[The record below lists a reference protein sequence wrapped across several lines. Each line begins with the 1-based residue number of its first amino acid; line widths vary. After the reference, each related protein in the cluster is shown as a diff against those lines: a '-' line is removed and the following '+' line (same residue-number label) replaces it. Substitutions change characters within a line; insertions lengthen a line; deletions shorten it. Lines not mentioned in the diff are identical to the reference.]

1 MDVSRLML
9 DDVSAHFADGIDLFI
24 CSASFE
30 ERCLTIA
37 KCLATGSIR
46 HALVAENEN
55 HRELHAGN
63 GDALLALFG
72 SRAQHV
78 LLDTADPLKTADGL
92 SAALQAS
99 LAFEPRRI
107 VVDITTFT
115 HEGFLIL
122 FNLLRQ
128 RFTDRQI
135 CYLYSSAAEY
145 SLGTV
150 DSEKWL
156 SKGIGEIRS
165 VLGYS
170 GRFLP
175 SRKLHL
181 VVLVGFEH
189 ERVNELIRRYEP
201 SFISLGYGESTE
213 PGAEKHH
220 PPNRHGY
227 ERVKAVYANA
237 EEFVFYCYNV
247 RRTKKIVQRQVNKFS
262 NTNVVVAAFNTKL
275 STLGVA
281 LAALENDSMQLCYA
295 QALIYNYTG
304 YSMPGDKVYLV
315 RM

>member
-1 MDVSRLML
+1 MEVSRLTI
-9 DDVSAHFADGIDLFI
+9 DDVGALFPEGIDVFI

-30 ERCLTIA
+30 ERCTSIA
-37 KCLATGSIR
+37 KHLGASMVR
-46 HALVAENEN
+46 YALVAENEN
-55 HRELHAGN
+55 HRAIHGGHGN
-63 GDALLALFG
+63 ALLKLFG
-72 SRAQHV
+72 KRARHV
-78 LLDTADPLKTADGL
+78 LLDTTDPLKTADGL
-92 SAALQAS
+92 DAALQDCS
-99 LAFEPRRI
+99 LFIPKRI

-122 FNLLRQ
+122 FHLLRQ
-128 RFTDRQI
+128 KFSQSQVS
-135 CYLYSSAAEY
+135 YLYASAEEY
-145 SLGTV
+145 SVGKK

-175 SRKLHL
+175 SRRLHL

-213 PGAEKHH
+213 PGAERHH

-237 EEFVFYCYNV
+237 EEFIFYCYDPLK
-247 RRTKKIVQRQVNKFS
+247 TKTIVQHQAKKFS

-275 STLGVA
+275 STLGAA
-281 LAALENDSMQLCYA
+281 LAALENDSIQLCYA
-295 QALIYNYTG
+295 QALIYNYLS
-304 YSMPGDKVYLV
+304 YSKPGDKAYLV
-315 RM
+315 KV

>member
-1 MDVSRLML
+1 MEVFRLTL
-9 DDVSAHFADGIDLFI
+9 EEVRSQFPEGIDLFI
-24 CSASFE
+24 CSVSFE
-30 ERCLTIA
+30 ERCKAIA
-37 KCLATGSIR
+37 GHLGAEMVRK
-46 HALVAENEN
+46 ALVAENEN
-55 HRELHAGN
+55 HRDLHGGN
-63 GDALLALFG
+63 GEVLLRFFG
-72 SRAQHV
+72 PRAQHV
-78 LLDTADPLKTADGL
+78 LLDTTDPLKTADSL
-92 SAALQAS
+92 DAALQACS
-99 LAFEPRRI
+99 ALTLKSI

-122 FNLLRQ
+122 FNLLRR
-128 RFTDRQI
+128 RFAGYNI
-135 CYLYSSAAEY
+135 CYLYASAAEY
-145 SLGTV
+145 SVGAV

-220 PPNRHGY
+220 PPNRHGF
-227 ERVKAVYANA
+227 EKVRAVYGNA
-237 EEFVFYCYNV
+237 AEFTFYCYDPQK
-247 RRTKKIVQRQVNKFS
+247 TKEIVQRQAKKFPD
-262 NTNVVVAAFNTKL
+262 TNVVIAAFNTKL

-281 LAALENDSMQLCYA
+281 LASLENDSIQLCYA
-295 QALIYNYTG
+295 QALIYNYAA
-304 YSMPGDKVYLV
+304 YSEPGDKAYVV
-315 RM
+315 RL